1 MPSAGVARHEEIRT
15 SKITDAAGCAKHLCV
30 GPGTNQSEIAKSGA
44 AERILGVTIE
54 AVSTQYRDQ
63 QYCCDGVVA
72 MVAGAAINRLTD
84 DFPTLLVTDASARV
98 VALSAVAG
106 TYWVVGEMDNSSAA
120 AAAAGD
126 IVHMLIWEEADQIVV
141 AGS

>member
-15 SKITDAAGCAKHLCV
+15 GYNTGASGTAKYLCV
-30 GPGTNQSEIAKSGA
+30 SAGTNQSEIVTSGA

-54 AVSTQYRDQ
+54 EMTTQNRDQ

-72 MVAGAAINRLTD
+72 VLAGAAINRLTD
-84 DFPTLLVTDASARV
+84 GFNTMLVTDASGRV
-98 VALSAVAG
+98 IALSAVAG

-120 AAAAGD
+120 AGAAND
-126 IVHMLIWEEADQIVV
+126 IVHMLIWEEADQVIV